1 MIKEPKMAEK
11 TFEQAISE
19 LEKIVEEL
27 EQGELSLEDS
37 IKKFEKGMKLSK
49 LCNDKLNQVEQKL
62 KKLVKTEDG
71 FQLEIM

>member
-1 MIKEPKMAEK
+1 MAEK
-11 TFEQAISE
+11 TFEEAIDE

-27 EQGELSLEDS
+27 ERGDLPLEET
-37 IKKFEKGMKLSK
+37 IKKFEQGLKLSE
-49 LCNDKLNQVEQKL
+49 LCTNKLNQVEQKL

>member
-1 MIKEPKMAEK
+1 MKIGPKMAEK

>member
-1 MIKEPKMAEK
+1 MAEK
-11 TFEQAISE
+11 TFEKAITE
-19 LEKIVEEL
+19 LEKIVSDL
-27 EQGELSLEDS
+27 EQGDIELEET

-49 LCNDKLNQVEQKL
+49 FCDDKLNQVEQKL

>member
-1 MIKEPKMAEK
+1 MAEK

-19 LEKIVEEL
+19 LESIVDEL
-27 EQGELSLEDS
+27 EQGDISLEES
-37 IKKFEKGMKLSK
+37 IKKYEKGMKLSK

-62 KKLVKTEDG
+62 KKLVKTDEG

>member
-1 MIKEPKMAEK
+1 MPEK

-19 LEKIVEEL
+19 LEKIVSEL
-27 EQGELSLEDS
+27 EKGELSLDDS

-62 KKLVKTEDG
+62 KKLVKTADG